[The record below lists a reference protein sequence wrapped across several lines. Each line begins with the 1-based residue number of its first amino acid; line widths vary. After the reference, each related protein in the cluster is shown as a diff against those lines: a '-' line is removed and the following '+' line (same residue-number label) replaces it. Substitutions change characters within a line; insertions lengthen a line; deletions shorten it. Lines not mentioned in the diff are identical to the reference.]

1 MNREVLAGIGIGAA
15 ICAAGIAYGPTLP
28 LGPEAAALIAAGLG
42 GIALLTAAYRHH
54 PTSVGLGVTALL
66 LIGGYALAA
75 GILTGPAALGAAALM
90 AGAGIIFG
98 RSLPRGEAPGQRLPE
113 GGST

>member
-1 MNREVLAGIGIGAA
+1 MNQNILIGIGIGGS

-28 LGPEAAALIAAGLG
+28 LGPEVTALFAGGLG
-42 GIALLTAAYRHH
+42 ALALLVAAYRHH
-54 PTSVGLGVTALL
+54 PASVGLGATALL

-90 AGAGIIFG
+90 AGAGILFG
-98 RSLPRGEAPGQRLPE
+98 RSLPRGEAPGQRLP
-113 GGST
+113 GGDST